1 MNEEVVKIDRRR
13 SSHNYTPAQNKTE
26 DSSVT
31 SENTENKKAIFKTF
45 KSDDSHSE
53 MRKMMRLMKNRL
65 SARKCRQ
72 KKKYYVDELENKL
85 IQLQTELEGYK
96 KIQKKEKYLEN
107 MISLVIF

>member
-1 MNEEVVKIDRRR
+1 
-13 SSHNYTPAQNKTE
+13 
-26 DSSVT
+26 
-31 SENTENKKAIFKTF
+31 
-45 KSDDSHSE
+45 
-53 MRKMMRLMKNRL
+53 MKNRL